1 MYECLACGGTVATKA
16 GMADA
21 TCMLE
26 GCIWEGS
33 TLRPGWSNRQ
43 VDTID
48 CMVEYVVW
56 CGIAACIQ
64 DDNSM
69 QDDNSIAGV
78 ASWQL
83 SAPARSSSTA
93 RAGMWR
99 RRRCD
104 QGWTNLLERAQLLT
118 PDPRLH
124 LLGERADLQKSVCL
138 SMLVACLSMQHDGE
152 SVEAQ
157 LVCDGQSK
165 AVGLRNAGTIVSRP
179 PSIPP
184 DLTGIPYRTTTAA
197 PSHPSMPVEMAGGVR
212 RRSTGESG
220 ESALL
225 TSGAG
230 VGW

>member
-1 MYECLACGGTVATKA
+1 MRCVVAA
-16 GMADA
+16 
-21 TCMLE
+21 
-26 GCIWEGS
+26 
-33 TLRPGWSNRQ
+33 RQ
-43 VDTID
+43 TTTD
-48 CMVEYVVW
+48 
-56 CGIAACIQ
+56 
-64 DDNSM
+64 
-69 QDDNSIAGV
+69 SIAGV

-83 SAPARSSSTA
+83 SISPGEMVLWSWVWRATKDLELAPGLERAR
-93 RAGMWR
+93 
-99 RRRCD
+99 
-104 QGWTNLLERAQLLT
+104 LLERAQLLT